1 MRQDNRL
8 SCVLHVLL
16 HMAEAGGPMTS
27 EALARALN
35 TNPVVVRRL
44 MGGLREHG
52 YVHSEKGHGGGWTL
66 SCQLDQVTL
75 RDIYEALDAP
85 RLFAIGNRSEETEC
99 LVEEAVNHAM
109 SSVLTDVKAQLLA
122 RFGQITLAALHAD
135 FHQRLA
141 ERHGPTTLC
150 K

>member
-27 EALARALN
+27 EVLARALN

-109 SSVLTDVKAQLLA
+109 SSVLADVKAQFLA

-141 ERHGPTTLC
+141 ERHAPTTLC

>member
-66 SCQLDQVTL
+66 SCQLDRVTL

-109 SSVLTDVKAQLLA
+109 SSVLADVKAQFLA
-122 RFGQITLAALHAD
+122 CFGQITLAALHAD

-141 ERHGPTTLC
+141 ARHAPATLC

>member
-27 EALARALN
+27 EVLARALN

-99 LVEEAVNHAM
+99 LVEEVVNHAM
-109 SSVLTDVKAQLLA
+109 SSVLTDVKAQFLA

-135 FHQRLA
+135 FHQKLA
-141 ERHGPTTLC
+141 ERFSGGLT
-150 K
+150 

>member
-27 EALARALN
+27 EVLARVLN

-52 YVHSEKGHGGGWTL
+52 YVHSEKGHGGG
-66 SCQLDQVTL
+66 
-75 RDIYEALDAP
+75 
-85 RLFAIGNRSEETEC
+85 GRS
-99 LVEEAVNHAM
+99 HA
-109 SSVLTDVKAQLLA
+109 SWI
-122 RFGQITLAALHAD
+122 R
-135 FHQRLA
+135 
-141 ERHGPTTLC
+141 
-150 K
+150 

>member
-8 SCVLHVLL
+8 SCVLHLLL

-85 RLFAIGNRSEETEC
+85 RLFAIGNRSVETEC

-109 SSVLTDVKAQLLA
+109 SGVLADVKAQLLA

-141 ERHGPTTLC
+141 ERHAPATLC

>member
-1 MRQDNRL
+1 
-8 SCVLHVLL
+8 
-16 HMAEAGGPMTS
+16 
-27 EALARALN
+27 
-35 TNPVVVRRL
+35 

-85 RLFAIGNRSEETEC
+85 RLFAIGNRSEKTEC
-99 LVEEAVNHAM
+99 LVEEAVNDAM
-109 SSVLTDVKAQLLA
+109 SGVLADVKAQLLA

-141 ERHGPTTLC
+141 ERFSG
-150 K
+150 

>member
-66 SCQLDQVTL
+66 SCQLDRVTL

-85 RLFAIGNRSEETEC
+85 RLFAIGNRSEKTEC

-109 SSVLTDVKAQLLA
+109 SGVLADVTAQLLA

-141 ERHGPTTLC
+141 ARHAPAMLC